1 MYPGCVSCWRQES
14 VWMLVMAQRVITK
27 HFIGLLAM
35 GMLTLLS
42 FFVVRIKVEFYS
54 VLSELSTLWF
64 PYQLSLKNWY
74 SSTPLS
80 PIPAQSH
87 PSFCLILAFK
97 DFVFSGSPLWNFQN
111 PPWGGY
117 GYNYSGTTHYY
128 CHSDC
133 VPNWTE
139 EDHSHFVLKIDKTPR
154 LMLCTIQS
162 LSWLKSYIHVQCKIL
177 AVRSH
182 RIWPKI
188 L

>member
-1 MYPGCVSCWRQES
+1 V
-14 VWMLVMAQRVITK
+14 
-27 HFIGLLAM
+27 
-35 GMLTLLS
+35 
-42 FFVVRIKVEFYS
+42 FFQNC
-54 VLSELSTLWF
+54 
-64 PYQLSLKNWY
+64 QLFD
-74 SSTPLS
+74 S
-80 PIPAQSH
+80 PINCLWKTDTVLPPPPPPPPPPLPPQLPLFFYFFPSIFFLKITNSF
-87 PSFCLILAFK
+87 PPPPPPPSQPNLPGNSSFCLILAFK
-97 DFVFSGSPLWNFQN
+97 DFVFSDSPLWNFQN

-188 L
+188 LQ